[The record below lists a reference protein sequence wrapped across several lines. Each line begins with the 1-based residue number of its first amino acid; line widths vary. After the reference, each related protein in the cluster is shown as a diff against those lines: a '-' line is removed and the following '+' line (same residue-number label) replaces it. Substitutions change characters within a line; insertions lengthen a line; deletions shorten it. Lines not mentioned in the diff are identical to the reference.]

1 MKHRTGITVPIAM
14 VILERLTWRDSSC
27 HLARVNDEPAGCPVD
42 PKMKNSQERVRLSDG
57 VRKRDIQR
65 PLCQLAVDVLPPGC
79 VELRSRRPVFLSAP
93 VNESRAAGAKQED
106 RARSDSP

>member
-42 PKMKNSQERVRLSDG
+42 PKMKNS
-57 VRKRDIQR
+57 
-65 PLCQLAVDVLPPGC
+65 
-79 VELRSRRPVFLSAP
+79 
-93 VNESRAAGAKQED
+93 
-106 RARSDSP
+106 

>member
-1 MKHRTGITVPIAM
+1 MRRSCSLWTSTEGSSNEASPGDHGPIAM
-14 VILERLTWRDSSC
+14 VILERFTWRDSSC

-57 VRKRDIQR
+57 VRKRDTQR

-79 VELRSRRPVFLSAP
+79 VEFAFASAGLSP
-93 VNESRAAGAKQED
+93 Q
-106 RARSDSP
+106 